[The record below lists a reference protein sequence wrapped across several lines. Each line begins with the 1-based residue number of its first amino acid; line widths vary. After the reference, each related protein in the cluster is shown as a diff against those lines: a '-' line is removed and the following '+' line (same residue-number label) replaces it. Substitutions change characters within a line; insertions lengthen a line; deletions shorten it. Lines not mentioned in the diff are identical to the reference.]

1 VNDAAHADLVE
12 MRAAH
17 VNAGWPADF
26 TEDVRRGL
34 SDHDP
39 QVARFSSRAALSVND
54 VSVREGNSGLTDARF
69 TVTMSRPL
77 SQNVTVC
84 LVPFGI
90 TAQPNTD
97 FVATPVCGTLAAG
110 QSSIDLAIPVRG
122 NRAREPDETFGVVAA
137 ASGGVRLA
145 DPLGIGTIVNDD

>member
-1 VNDAAHADLVE
+1 

-26 TEDVRRGL
+26 PDDVLRGL

-54 VSVREGNSGLTDARF
+54 VSVLEGNSGRRNAVF
-69 TVTMSRPL
+69 TVSFSRPL
-77 SQNVTVC
+77 SLDVTVC

-90 TAQPNTD
+90 TAQPNAD
-97 FVATPVCGTLAAG
+97 FVAAPVCGTLAAG
-110 QSSIDLAIPVRG
+110 QSAIDLAIPVQG
-122 NRAREPDETFGVVAA
+122 NRAREPDETFGVVALA
-137 ASGGVRLA
+137 TGGVQPA

>member
-1 VNDAAHADLVE
+1 

-26 TEDVRRGL
+26 PDDVRRGL

-54 VSVREGNSGLTDARF
+54 VSVVEGNSGRRNATF
-69 TVTMSRPL
+69 TVSVSRPL
-77 SQNVTVC
+77 SQDITAC

-90 TAQPNTD
+90 TALPLLD
-97 FVATPVCGTLAAG
+97 FDLVLACGTLTAG
-110 QSSIDLAIPVRG
+110 QTSINLDVPVRG
-122 NRAREPDETFGVVAA
+122 DRARERNETFGVIAA
-137 ASGGVRLA
+137 ATGGVHLA